1 LRLQLAPPSWS
12 RLSDDLFDDA
22 VVGPRGDWKHAG
34 GFSPLFA
41 AEGGVFV
48 AALEAPHAVGWF
60 EEERWDAKGK
70 GYKKGVFMVSPSLA
84 DFMKSLGKAR
94 RRSEDDDDND
104 DLWGD
109 GDD

>member
-1 LRLQLAPPSWS
+1 
-12 RLSDDLFDDA
+12 
-22 VVGPRGDWKHAG
+22 
-34 GFSPLFA
+34 
-41 AEGGVFV
+41 
-48 AALEAPHAVGWF
+48 
-60 EEERWDAKGK
+60 
-70 GYKKGVFMVSPSLA
+70 MVSPSLA